1 MIQRVERMTA
11 RQRVRATAHFTS
23 SAPNLS
29 TFRRVRP
36 SPRGSSGIPWPCK
49 LVRTAE
55 RADEQGDQHRHQCL
69 DAVHELA
76 VNPALRRG
84 LSGRHDLFGL
94 IDQQR
99 DKPQGDRHHHGKL
112 MHRQVQ
118 LGKGFQ
124 QRSMAS
130 VSTMGW
136 WCRSTGWCRR
146 SMPQCAPPSA
156 PHSSHPRGRCG

>member
-1 MIQRVERMTA
+1 MVA
-11 RQRVRATAHFTS
+11 AAFH
-23 SAPNLS
+23 
-29 TFRRVRP
+29 
-36 SPRGSSGIPWPCK
+36 GHGK

-76 VNPALRRG
+76 VIQHCAAGFLG
-84 LSGRHDLFGL
+84 VHDLFGL

-124 QRSMAS
+124 QRLNGIRQHNGAGG
-130 VSTMGW
+130 VGQQA
-136 WCRSTGWCRR
+136 GAGD
-146 SMPQCAPPSA
+146 QCHNAHRHQHRIA
-156 PHSSHPRGRCG
+156 HTLAVDVDKAKVYQRFALAGDEEQVEYRGEQHNGNDRL